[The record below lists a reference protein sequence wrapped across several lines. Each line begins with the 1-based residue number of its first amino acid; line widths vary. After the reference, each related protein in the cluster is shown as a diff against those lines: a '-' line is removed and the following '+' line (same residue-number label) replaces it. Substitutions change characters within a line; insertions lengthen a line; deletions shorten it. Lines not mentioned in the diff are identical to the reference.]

1 MLTEETIAVMRECS
15 AGSVDGTLV
24 FPEVVKMLSEVGV
37 ESYHADLYRHEKTYY
52 MPGGDSH
59 VEAEK
64 RLPLFPV
71 AHTFDV
77 DGVKEAIRRVQ
88 KAETSYI
95 EFMDQI
101 SAAGVTHYWVY
112 LTGKKAVYV
121 GRRGEAWTELFPGAI
136 ARI

>member
-1 MLTEETIAVMRECS
+1 
-15 AGSVDGTLV
+15 
-24 FPEVVKMLSEVGV
+24 
-37 ESYHADLYRHEKTYY
+37 

-95 EFMDQI
+95 EFMGQI

-121 GRRGEAWTELFPGAI
+121 GAAGRCVDGIVSRRDDSDLRESPCEGKPHVSVANVGYPVL
-136 ARI
+136 